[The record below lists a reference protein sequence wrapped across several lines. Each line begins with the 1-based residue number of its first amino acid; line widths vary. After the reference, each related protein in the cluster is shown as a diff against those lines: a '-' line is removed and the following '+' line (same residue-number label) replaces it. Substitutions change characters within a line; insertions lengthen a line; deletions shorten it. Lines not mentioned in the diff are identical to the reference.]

1 MDKLR
6 RVKQVPHANQ
16 AGPSSRA
23 MATDAFTEQQK
34 RCFDRLVCSKGKS
47 SKTPSRTLSRA
58 AMSFDKS
65 LRVCAKMLAEF
76 FNQCHGIES
85 ELNPY

>member
-16 AGPSSRA
+16 AAPSSRA
-23 MATDAFTEQQK
+23 MATDALTEQQK
-34 RCFDRLVCSKGKS
+34 RCFDQLVCSKGKS
-47 SKTPSRTLSRA
+47 SKTPSRILSRA

-65 LRVCAKMLAEF
+65 LRVYAKMLAEY
-76 FNQCHGIES
+76 FNQCRRIES
-85 ELNPY
+85 VLNRY